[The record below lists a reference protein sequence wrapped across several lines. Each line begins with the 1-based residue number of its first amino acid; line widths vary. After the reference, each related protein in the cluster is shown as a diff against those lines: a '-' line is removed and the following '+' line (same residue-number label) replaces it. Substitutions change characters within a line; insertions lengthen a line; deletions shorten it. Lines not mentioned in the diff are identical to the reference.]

1 MYDVNGRGWCGSI
14 NLLFRF
20 IRNSRF
26 NTYIKYRPD
35 SDELIITDIDS
46 GGSRMM
52 NVYEYR
58 YGVQS
63 ASGFQP
69 DAGPKH
75 LVIKKNNNKK

>member
-1 MYDVNGRGWCGSI
+1 
-14 NLLFRF
+14 
-20 IRNSRF
+20 
-26 NTYIKYRPD
+26 
-35 SDELIITDIDS
+35 
-46 GGSRMM
+46 MM

-69 DAGPKH
+69 GAGPEH